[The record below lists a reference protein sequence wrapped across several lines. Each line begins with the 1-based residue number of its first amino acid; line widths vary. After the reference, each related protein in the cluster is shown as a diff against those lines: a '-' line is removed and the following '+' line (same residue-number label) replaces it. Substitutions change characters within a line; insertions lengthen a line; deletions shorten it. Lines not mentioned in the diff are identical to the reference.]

1 MARWTF
7 LSNIASCVTIGGESW
22 WVTCPIARET
32 GHVGVSYIASKGAVV
47 SAKPEAVDAG
57 NAAKPPAKSKKMLII
72 IVGAVLVLALG
83 GGGAFFY
90 ISKQRAAAAEEGDD
104 SASTKA
110 ATHAGPKV
118 APAYLPLDNMVVNL
132 ADPGGERVA
141 QVGITLEV
149 RDAHAADTVKGFLP
163 TIRSGI
169 LMLISQRTAE
179 ELLKQEGKQQLAKD
193 ILRETTLPFGGGDDA
208 SAHDDGATPAKKK
221 AAAKSGHVEY
231 PVVGVLFSSF
241 IVQ

>member
-1 MARWTF
+1 
-7 LSNIASCVTIGGESW
+7 
-22 WVTCPIARET
+22 
-32 GHVGVSYIASKGAVV
+32 VSD
-47 SAKPEAVDAG
+47 KP
-57 NAAKPPAKSKKMLII
+57 AAEEGDKPKAKSKKMLII

-90 ISKQRAAAAEEGDD
+90 ISKQRAAAEEGEDG
-104 SASTKA
+104 APAKTA
-110 ATHAGPKV
+110 AKDAHKTP
-118 APAYLPLDNMVVNL
+118 PAYLPLDNMVVNL

-149 RDAHAADTVKGFLP
+149 VDAHASDTVKAYLP

-179 ELLKQEGKQQLAKD
+179 ELLKPEGKEKLAKD
-193 ILRETTLPFGGGDDA
+193 ILREASLPFGGGDDEHEDEA
-208 SAHDDGATPAKKK
+208 APAKKK
-221 AAAKSGHVEY
+221 KAKKAAHADV

>member
-1 MARWTF
+1 M
-7 LSNIASCVTIGGESW
+7 
-22 WVTCPIARET
+22 
-32 GHVGVSYIASKGAVV
+32 
-47 SAKPEAVDAG
+47 SAKPEAAEDG
-57 NAAKPPAKSKKMLII
+57 GAKAPAKSKKMLII

-90 ISKQRAAAAEEGDD
+90 ISKQRAAAAEEGEDAPT
-104 SASTKA
+104 SKA
-110 ATHAGPKV
+110 VDHGKPK
-118 APAYLPLDNMVVNL
+118 APPAYLPLENMVVNL

-149 RDAHAADTVKGFLP
+149 TDAHAADTVKAFLP

-169 LMLISQRTAE
+169 LLLLSQRTAE
-179 ELLKQEGKQQLAKD
+179 ELLKPEGKTQLAKD
-193 ILRETTLPFGGGDDA
+193 ILRETSIPFGGGEA
-208 SAHDDGATPAKKK
+208 EEHDDGAATKKKK
-221 AAAKSGHVEY
+221 AKAKSDHAEF

>member
-1 MARWTF
+1 MA
-7 LSNIASCVTIGGESW
+7 
-22 WVTCPIARET
+22 
-32 GHVGVSYIASKGAVV
+32 
-47 SAKPEAVDAG
+47 AKPEAGDAVEV
-57 NAAKPPAKSKKMLII
+57 AKPAKSKKMLII
-72 IVGAVLVLALG
+72 IVAAVLILALG

-90 ISKQRAAAAEEGDD
+90 VSKQRAAAEEGDD
-104 SASTKA
+104 AAPAKTAS
-110 ATHAGPKV
+110 HADPKS

-132 ADPGGERVA
+132 SDPGGERVA

-149 RDAHAADTVKGFLP
+149 ADAKAADKVKAFLP

-179 ELLKQEGKQQLAKD
+179 ELLTQEGKQKLAKD
-193 ILRETTLPFGGGDDA
+193 ILRETSLPFGGGDADEHSEPTA
-208 SAHDDGATPAKKK
+208 PVKKK
-221 AAAKSGHVEY
+221 KNAKSSPADM

>member
-1 MARWTF
+1 
-7 LSNIASCVTIGGESW
+7 
-22 WVTCPIARET
+22 
-32 GHVGVSYIASKGAVV
+32 V
-47 SAKPEAVDAG
+47 SAKPKAAEAAESADG
-57 NAAKPPAKSKKMLII
+57 GAAPAKSKKMLVI

-90 ISKQRAAAAEEGDD
+90 ISKQRAAAEEGADG
-104 SASTKA
+104 AEHAPPAKA
-110 ATHAGPKV
+110 AHAAPKTP
-118 APAYLPLDNMVVNL
+118 PAYLPLDNMVVNL

-141 QVGITLEV
+141 QIGITLEV
-149 RDAHAADTVKGFLP
+149 TDAHASDSVKAYLP

-179 ELLKQEGKQQLAKD
+179 ELLKQEGKEKLAKD
-193 ILRETTLPFGGGDDA
+193 ILREAEIPFGGGEEDA
-208 SAHDDGATPAKKK
+208 PEDEAASAKKK
-221 AAAKSGHVEY
+221 NGKKKKVVHVDY

>member
-1 MARWTF
+1 VNVA
-7 LSNIASCVTIGGESW
+7 
-22 WVTCPIARET
+22 
-32 GHVGVSYIASKGAVV
+32 
-47 SAKPEAVDAG
+47 AKPEAVDVGDAP
-57 NAAKPPAKSKKMLII
+57 KPAKSKKMLII
-72 IVGAVLVLALG
+72 IVAAVVVLALG
-83 GGGAFFY
+83 GGGAFWY
-90 ISKQRAAAAEEGDD
+90 ISKQRAAAAEEGEDAAPTK
-104 SASTKA
+104 SAS
-110 ATHAGPKV
+110 HAGPKT

-149 RDAHAADTVKGFLP
+149 TDAHAGDTVKAFLP

-179 ELLKQEGKQQLAKD
+179 ELLTQEGKQKLAKD
-193 ILRETTLPFGGGDDA
+193 ILRETALPFGGGDDEE
-208 SAHDDGATPAKKK
+208 HGDGAAPAKKK
-221 AAAKSGHVEY
+221 KSAAKSGHGDL

>member
-1 MARWTF
+1 M
-7 LSNIASCVTIGGESW
+7 
-22 WVTCPIARET
+22 
-32 GHVGVSYIASKGAVV
+32 
-47 SAKPEAVDAG
+47 SAKPEATEDGAVEA
-57 NAAKPPAKSKKMLII
+57 PAKSKKMLII

-90 ISKQRAAAAEEGDD
+90 ISKQRAAAAEEGEDAPTVK
-104 SASTKA
+104 SADHGKPKA
-110 ATHAGPKV
+110 P
-118 APAYLPLDNMVVNL
+118 PAYLPLDNMVVNL

-149 RDAHAADTVKGFLP
+149 TDARASDMVKAFLP

-169 LMLISQRTAE
+169 LLLLSQRTAE
-179 ELLKQEGKQQLAKD
+179 ELLKPEGKQQLAKD
-193 ILRETTLPFGGGDDA
+193 ILRETSLPFGGGDA
-208 SAHDDGATPAKKK
+208 PAHDDGAAAKKK
-221 AAAKSGHVEY
+221 TKVKPDHAEF